1 MILSSYIRYL
11 RSFHQHVVNNTT
23 VVAIAIPLTTA
34 FILVAA
40 QFGFPE
46 HIIFHLHATRP
57 IYLLLVA
64 LLLPSAAATFLLVNR
79 RSHRSVYL
87 VDYACFKP
95 IPEYRVPLAKYRE
108 YMAHFMPFLDDR
120 STHFITRVLDNSGL
134 GEETCLPPSIQC
146 IPPSFG
152 FSHARAE
159 AELVVFSTLD
169 DLFRKT
175 RISPTEI
182 DVLVVNCSLFSP
194 TPSYSDM
201 IMNRYKLR
209 SDIRSVHLS
218 GMGCGAGLISV
229 GLAKNLL
236 QVRPNAAYALVVS
249 TETLSSFMYKGRKRE
264 MHLPTVLFRMGG
276 AAALLSNSR
285 SKARFRLEHLV
296 RTSTS
301 TESAYRSVIL
311 EEDEEGNL
319 GVNLSKD
326 IIGVSGDALRSGISS
341 IGPLILPASEKLLF
355 FLSWM
360 ARKVL
365 GGKVVQLYVPN
376 FCKAVEHFCIHPGGP
391 AVINAVQKNLRLSET
406 LAEPSRMTLHRFGNT
421 SSSSLWYELA
431 YIEAKGRMQKRDRV
445 LMIAFGS
452 GYKCNVAV
460 WECIQPSENADG
472 PWSKCIH
479 RYPMKAYNSAKSR
492 RT

>member
-1 MILSSYIRYL
+1 MILSSYIRHL
-11 RSFHQHVVNNTT
+11 RSISQHAVNNIT
-23 VVAIAIPLTTA
+23 VVAIAILLSTI

-40 QFGFPE
+40 PARLGFAE

-57 IYLLLVA
+57 IYVLLVA
-64 LLLPSAAATFLLVNR
+64 LLLLPSAAAAFFLVNR
-79 RSHRSVYL
+79 SRSVYL

-95 IPEYRVPLAKYRE
+95 ISECRVPLAMYTE
-108 YMAHFMPFLDDR
+108 YMTHFMPFLDDR
-120 STHFITRVLDNSGL
+120 SIRFITRVLDNSGL
-134 GEETCLPPSIQC
+134 GEETCLPPSIRC

-159 AELVVFSTLD
+159 AELVVFSTID

-175 RISPTEI
+175 CISPAAI
-182 DVLVVNCSLFSP
+182 DALVVNCSLFSP

-201 IMNRYKLR
+201 IINRYKLR

-218 GMGCGAGLISV
+218 GMGCSAGLVSV
-229 GLAKNLL
+229 GLARNLL
-236 QVRPNAAYALVVS
+236 QVTPHAAYALVVS
-249 TETLSSFMYKGRKRE
+249 TETISSFLYKGRKRE

-285 SKARFRLEHLV
+285 SKARFRLKHLL
-296 RTSTS
+296 RTITS

-311 EEDEEGNL
+311 DEDEEGNL

-341 IGPLILPASEKLLF
+341 IGPVILPASEKLMF

-365 GGKVVQLYVPN
+365 GGKVQPYVPN

-431 YIEAKGRMQKRDRV
+431 YIEAKGKMQRRDRV
-445 LMIAFGS
+445 LMIGFGS

-460 WECIQPSENADG
+460 WECIQPSCSADG
-472 PWSKCIH
+472 PWSQCIH
-479 RYPMKAYNSAKSR
+479 RYPMKA
-492 RT
+492 